1 MLDLL
6 IVINCLFIKVVFN
19 DRIIFIWIDIVLY
32 NYLINMKLKCYKM
45 LNVCSI
51 VLLESFSV

>member
-6 IVINCLFIKVVFN
+6 IVINCLFIIVVFN
-19 DRIIFIWIDIVLY
+19 DRIIFIWIDMVLY
-32 NYLINMKLKCYKM
+32 NYLINMKLKNYKM

-51 VLLESFSV
+51 VLESFSV